1 MACLEAGGCLAGLM
15 IDKSAEA
22 MQKNADYKRRI
33 KGRTSQQKQVIDY
46 FYMMWRNA

>member
-22 MQKNADYKRRI
+22 MEKNADYKHRH
-33 KGRTSQQKQVIDY
+33 
-46 FYMMWRNA
+46 